1 MNVGSPSHFN
11 CIKYKGALSI
21 ILKRVG
27 TKTKRNEMKYAQRG
41 FRNKAS
47 KILREC
53 PPKEQNQHTLNVT
66 CADVSIESHSLGCQ
80 PSLYNK

>member
-11 CIKYKGALSI
+11 CIKYKRALSI

-27 TKTKRNEMKYAQRG
+27 KKTKRNEMKYAQRG

-53 PPKEQNQHTLNVT
+53 PPKEQNQHTLNV
-66 CADVSIESHSLGCQ
+66 CGCVDRLALTWL
-80 PSLYNK
+80 STELV